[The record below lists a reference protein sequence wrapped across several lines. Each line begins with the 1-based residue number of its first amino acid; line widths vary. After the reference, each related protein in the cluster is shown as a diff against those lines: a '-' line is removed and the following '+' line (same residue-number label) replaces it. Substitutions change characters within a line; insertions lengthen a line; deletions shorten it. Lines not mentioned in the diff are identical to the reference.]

1 MSLAASLRNA
11 NKALREHPERELFT
25 LDCEG
30 STECSWFTHEDRGHV
45 RERIRRHFQ
54 YGTYD
59 PTVSFR
65 QLDAET
71 ILVRPKEPDAEHQG
85 GSDG

>member
-11 NKALREHPERELFT
+11 DAALREHPEHKFFT

-30 STECSWFTHEDRGHV
+30 STGRSWSTPEDRGHV

-54 YGTYD
+54 YGTPD
-59 PTVSFR
+59 STVWSR
-65 QLDAET
+65 TLAAQTPRVNVA
-71 ILVRPKEPDAEHQG
+71 G
-85 GSDG
+85 

>member
-11 NKALREHPERELFT
+11 DAALREHPEHKFFT

-30 STECSWFTHEDRGHV
+30 STGCSWSTHEDRGHI

-54 YGTYD
+54 YGTSD

-71 ILVRPKEPDAEHQG
+71 ILVKEAE
-85 GSDG
+85 